1 MSARAWFSRT
11 WLTLGLI
18 ACFITAIG
26 GVFVGRVLFP
36 VPAAPGAE
44 LHDVLHHKLSLD
56 AGQRAR
62 LELLEQDFAVRR
74 RALELE
80 LKAGNARLAEA
91 MEAEHGNGPRV
102 AEAVD
107 RSHAV
112 LGELQKATLA
122 HIFAMRQLLRPD
134 QTALFDKAVVKALT
148 DDGH

>member
-1 MSARAWFSRT
+1 MNRRPTSGRA
-11 WLTLGLI
+11 WLTLGVVV
-18 ACFITAIG
+18 CFLAAIG
-26 GVFVGRVLFP
+26 GVFVGRALFP
-36 VPAAPGAE
+36 APAAPGAE
-44 LHDVLHHKLSLD
+44 LHDVLHHKLTLD
-56 AGQRAR
+56 AGQQAR
-62 LELLEQDFAVRR
+62 LELLEQQFAVQR

-80 LKAGNARLAEA
+80 LRADNARLAEA

-102 AEAVD
+102 TAAVD

-134 QTALFDKAVVKALT
+134 QTVPFDKAVVKALT

>member
-1 MSARAWFSRT
+1 MNRRPTSGRA
-11 WLTLGLI
+11 WLTLGVVV
-18 ACFITAIG
+18 CFFAAIG
-26 GVFVGRVLFP
+26 GVFVGRALFP
-36 VPAAPGAE
+36 APAAPGAE
-44 LHDVLHHKLSLD
+44 LHDVLHHKLTLD
-56 AGQRAR
+56 AGQQAR
-62 LELLEQDFAVRR
+62 LELLEQQFAVQR

-80 LKAGNARLAEA
+80 LRADNARLAEA

-102 AEAVD
+102 TAAVD

-134 QTALFDKAVVKALT
+134 QTVPFDKAVVKALT

>member
-1 MSARAWFSRT
+1 MIRRPTSGRAW
-11 WLTLGLI
+11 LALGVVV
-18 ACFITAIG
+18 CFLAAIG
-26 GVFVGRVLFP
+26 GVFVGRALFP
-36 VPAAPGAE
+36 APAAPGAE
-44 LHDVLHHKLSLD
+44 LHDVLHHKLTLD
-56 AGQRAR
+56 AGQQAR
-62 LELLEQDFAVRR
+62 LELLEQQFAVQR

-80 LKAGNARLAEA
+80 LRTDNARLAEA

-102 AEAVD
+102 TAAVD

-134 QTALFDKAVVKALT
+134 QTAPFDKAVVKALT